1 MAKRPTIKSQYQK
14 EYGRLQRA
22 VKRAEKRG
30 YFFEENTLPP
40 KVKKPTRK
48 SLERLRKVPTSSIY
62 DKARVVI
69 EETGEIIT
77 GTEARRLER
86 QLAAQKAAE
95 TRREKKATP
104 AESRKRKQVEEKLPS
119 MEDIIIR
126 NFIAQVRHYPKS
138 AAPVILPW
146 LDRLISEKG
155 RTAVAT
161 MIESARASGILIDQ
175 QVAYSERIYTF
186 MADMLDYLPMA
197 PTEKQE
203 LTDAFEEVET
213 WEEW

>member
-14 EYGRLQRA
+14 EYERLQRA

-30 YFFEENTLPP
+30 YFFEENPLPT

-62 DKARVVI
+62 DKAKVVI
-69 EETGEIIT
+69 EETGEILT
-77 GTEARRLER
+77 GTEARKLER
-86 QLAAQKAAE
+86 QLAAQRAAE
-95 TRREKKATP
+95 TRREKRTP
-104 AESRKRKQVEEKLPS
+104 STSRKRKQVEEKLPS

-126 NFIAQVRHYPKS
+126 NFIAQVQHYPKS

-146 LDRLISEKG
+146 LERLISEKG

-186 MADMLDYLPMA
+186 MADMLDYLPMT
-197 PTEKQE
+197 PDEKQE
-203 LTDAFEEVET
+203 LTDGFEEVET